1 MKILSI
7 ILGFVLIPL
16 FLSSC
21 GGGGSSS
28 NSDDLDQTYSMT
40 GSAQKGPLIFGS
52 NIWVSVLDTNLN
64 PTGTTYISQT
74 TDDLGNFTISTGIQG
89 NLVEIVA
96 DGYFLNE
103 ISGGLSSGKLTLR
116 AVADLSVDSS
126 PTVNIL
132 TTIQS
137 PRIKELMKTTSYS
150 VALSQSQ
157 TEILTMFGITSSTVA
172 NLNGLFNMQID
183 GSSDPDSVLLATSAI
198 IMQMATTEA
207 VSNSTSKV
215 AELSYFVSQ
224 IGSDISTDGDL
235 DTTSIATKLN
245 NAAKDVNLSSVRSNV
260 ETYYQNR
267 GVSITAPKF
276 EEWIDKDDSGYIPRR
291 LIASTSQTFTNQTN
305 LNLSSV
311 VNSNEVSVAIGT
323 GLRVPVYADSSSW
336 TIVKNGSAVT
346 GQYTTAT
353 NTDTLRVRATTPSSG
368 GQTISVNLSIGSDTL
383 GFSATTRDT
392 VVALWEGSTTSCVSQ
407 DSTTDNKY
415 FAIPFTTDTQDFA
428 SNSTYDVSYM
438 ALGVKQSGPGSGPK
452 TPTTVTIQTDSSGVP
467 SGTVAATGTLGSY
480 GLDSGTYVVDGNG
493 NQFPS
498 NSRLPLQFFL
508 SNPGTTLNQ
517 NTNYWVVLEYS
528 ASTLVHVYECGHS
541 QSSSPIFSNMKD
553 SSDGSTWSSISSGTL
568 TNMPR
573 VVLYR

>member
-1 MKILSI
+1 MSHLRWLSLVI
-7 ILGFVLIPL
+7 ISVMLI
-16 FLSSC
+16 SC
-21 GGGGSSS
+21 GGESISY
-28 NSDDLDQTYSMT
+28 SDDVDQTYSMT

-64 PTGTTYISQT
+64 PTGITYMSQT
-74 TDDLGNFTISTGIQG
+74 TDDLGNFTISTGVQG

-132 TTIQS
+132 TTIQA

-157 TEILTMFGITSSTVA
+157 TEVLNMFGIEGASVDS
-172 NLNGLFNMQID
+172 LNGLFNMQINGD
-183 GSSDPDSVLLATSAI
+183 EDPDSVLLAASAI

-207 VSNSTSKV
+207 DSNSTSKV

-224 IGSDISTDGDL
+224 IGRDISTDGDL
-235 DTTSIATKLN
+235 DDTATVTKLN
-245 NAAKDVNLSSVRSNV
+245 TAAQNVNLASVRSNV

-267 GVSITAPKF
+267 GVSLTAPKF
-276 EEWIDKDDSGYIPRR
+276 EEWIDKDGSGYLPRR
-291 LIASTSQTFTNQTN
+291 LISSTSQTFTNQTD

-311 VNSNEVSVAIGT
+311 VNSNDVGVSIGT
-323 GLRVPVYADSSSW
+323 GVRVPVSIDSSSW
-336 TIVKNGSAVT
+336 TIVKNGAAVV

-353 NTDTLRVRATTPSSG
+353 NEDALRVRGTAPSSG
-368 GQTISVNLSIGSDTL
+368 GQTTSVNLSIGSDTL
-383 GFSATTRDT
+383 GFSATTRNT
-392 VVALWEGSTTSCVSQ
+392 VVALWEGLTTVCSSQ
-407 DSTTDNKY
+407 ENTTDNKY
-415 FAIPFTTDTQDFA
+415 FAIPFTTDTQDFV

-452 TPTTVTIQTDSSGVP
+452 TPTTVTIQTDNSGVP
-467 SGTVAATGTLGSY
+467 SGTVVVTGTLGSY
-480 GLDSGTYVVDGNG
+480 GLDAGTYVVDVNG
-493 NQFPS
+493 YQFPS
-498 NSRLPLQFFL
+498 NGRLPLQFFL

-528 ASTLVHVYECGHS
+528 ANTQVHTYECGHS

-553 SSDGSTWSSISSGTL
+553 SSGGSVWSSVSTSYL